1 MTATRRHLNARQAE
15 TAQRVI
21 DAACAELREVG
32 FDELTVRSV
41 AGRANVAPA
50 TAYTY
55 FSSKHH
61 LVVEVFWRSIHE
73 RAHPASPAAPTV
85 DRVAAVFV
93 DLARFL
99 ADNPELGR
107 AATCALLRDEP
118 DVKQLRELIGSE
130 INARIVE
137 AAGPQV
143 EPEVMDALA
152 MAWSGAMLQA
162 GMGHSNYTQMGERL
176 VAVARLLLGDAR

>member
-15 TAQRVI
+15 TAQRII
-21 DAACAELREVG
+21 DAARAELRETG

-55 FSSKHH
+55 FSSKNH

-73 RAHPASPAAPTV
+73 HARPAAPGASALA
-85 DRVAAVFV
+85 RVATVFE
-93 DLARFL
+93 DLARLL
-99 ADNPELGR
+99 AADPELAR

-118 DVKQLRELIGSE
+118 DVKELRELIGNE
-130 INARIVE
+130 INGRIVD
-137 AAGPQV
+137 AAGPQATPDV
-143 EPEVMDALA
+143 VDALA
-152 MAWSGAMLQA
+152 IAWSGAMLQA
-162 GMGHSNYTQMGERL
+162 GMGHSDYPRMGQRL
-176 VAVARLLLGDAR
+176 VAVAGLLLRGER